1 MEYKVT
7 GKQENSRMCLVCG
20 MQNPFGLKARFYS
33 IEHGELV
40 AVFRTGEE
48 HQSYPGRLHGGIAA
62 SILDETIG
70 RAIAVGAGGTV
81 WGVTVD
87 LTTRFRK
94 PVPLGVELRAVG
106 RITSDRGR
114 LFEGSGELFLP
125 DGTVAVEATGRY
137 LKMSLE
143 QITGE
148 GLEDDLDW
156 RVISEVNDPES
167 IALPDQNT

>member
-1 MEYKVT
+1 M
-7 GKQENSRMCLVCG
+7 
-20 MQNPFGLKARFYS
+20 
-33 IEHGELV
+33 
-40 AVFRTGEE
+40 
-48 HQSYPGRLHGGIAA
+48 
-62 SILDETIG
+62 
-70 RAIAVGAGGTV
+70 
-81 WGVTVD
+81 GVTVD

-148 GLEDDLDW
+148 GLEDELDW

-167 IALPDQNT
+167 IALPDQNKS